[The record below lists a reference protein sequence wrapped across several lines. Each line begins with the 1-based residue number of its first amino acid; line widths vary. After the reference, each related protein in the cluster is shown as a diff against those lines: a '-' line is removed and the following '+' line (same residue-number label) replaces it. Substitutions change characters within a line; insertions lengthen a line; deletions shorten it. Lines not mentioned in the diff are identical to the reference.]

1 MFRSSHSRRHDIPD
15 GQLFKAVGGG
25 TWEYTGPAPTVAPEP
40 HARLVRPGDPRTIKI
55 ISMDALT
62 DTSLFERIS

>member
-1 MFRSSHSRRHDIPD
+1 MFRSSHARRHDIPD

-25 TWEYTGPAPTVAPEP
+25 TWEYTGPAPTV
-40 HARLVRPGDPRTIKI
+40 VRPGDPRTIKI

>member
-1 MFRSSHSRRHDIPD
+1 MFRSSHARRHDSPD
-15 GQLFKAVGGG
+15 GPLFKAVGGG
-25 TWEYTGPAPTVAPEP
+25 TWEYTGPAPTVAPDP

>member
-1 MFRSSHSRRHDIPD
+1 MFGSSRSRRSEIPS
-15 GQLFKAVGGG
+15 GQLFRAIDGG
-25 TWEYTGPAPTVAPEP
+25 TWEYTGEAPTVAPEP

-55 ISMDALT
+55 ISYDALT

>member
-1 MFRSSHSRRHDIPD
+1 MFRSRPTRRHDIPD

-40 HARLVRPGDPRTIKI
+40 HARLVRPGDPCTIKI

>member
-1 MFRSSHSRRHDIPD
+1 MFRSSHARSHDIPD

-25 TWEYTGPAPTVAPEP
+25 TWEYIGPAPTVAPEP

>member
-1 MFRSSHSRRHDIPD
+1 MFGSSRPQRHDIPD

-40 HARLVRPGDPRTIKI
+40 HARLVRPGDPCTIKI
-55 ISMDALT
+55 ISMDALN
-62 DTSLFERIS
+62 DTSLFERVS